1 MIQTIFVES
10 LYRLYKDNKVSKNKL
25 DELLANKKI
34 TQAEHDYVISAKDVI
49 VEVV

>member
-1 MIQTIFVES
+1 MMQTLFAES
-10 LYRLYKDNKVSKNKL
+10 LYRLYKDNKINKNKL

-34 TQAEHDYVISAKDVI
+34 TQAEYDYVISAKDVI